1 MPEDIS
7 KTNYN
12 KKKTPTDDTN
22 AADIRSIE
30 SERKLLHI
38 KREKKIPLWYVS
50 FKEVF
55 HYRKHEKHIL
65 VSNIHEEE
73 GAN

>member
-22 AADIRSIE
+22 SADIRSIE

-38 KREKKIPLWYVS
+38 KREKKIPL
-50 FKEVF
+50 
-55 HYRKHEKHIL
+55 
-65 VSNIHEEE
+65 
-73 GAN
+73 